1 MNETQREAA
10 TATWQAYNAMETTKR
25 RHFDYLSAIE
35 ARRNKFNLEPSEL
48 EDQMLARFL
57 RDHDE
62 QVKLFKT
69 ASQMLREHDLA
80 AFDALWAYIN
90 EINGALAAFQDGQTH

>member
-10 TATWQAYNAMETTKR
+10 ATTWQAYNAMETTKR

-69 ASQMLREHDLA
+69 ASQMLLTA
-80 AFDALWAYIN
+80 
-90 EINGALAAFQDGQTH
+90 